1 MEECAEDWGPEDGGT
16 RRVTPPYTLIPVPE
30 PPFHAALTPYP
41 LNPAVLIGM
50 EGAWPYP
57 GVGGAG
63 RGFAGRGSGRWGL
76 NRGGEPGGCL
86 ATPQLSV
93 DLEEAALS

>member
-1 MEECAEDWGPEDGGT
+1 MEECAEDWGPADSGT
-16 RRVTPPYTLIPVPE
+16 RRVTPPHTLIPVPE

-41 LNPAVLIGM
+41 LSPAVLIGM

-57 GVGGAG
+57 GVGGAS

-76 NRGGEPGGCL
+76 NRG
-86 ATPQLSV
+86 V
-93 DLEEAALS
+93 EARRLPSNPTAVC